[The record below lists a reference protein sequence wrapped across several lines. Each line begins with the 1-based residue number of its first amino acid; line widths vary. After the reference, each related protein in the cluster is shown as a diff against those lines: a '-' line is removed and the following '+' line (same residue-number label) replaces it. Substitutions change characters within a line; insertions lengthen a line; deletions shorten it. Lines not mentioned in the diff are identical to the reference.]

1 MNRAEI
7 VLERIER
14 RNAVGGQRQDLA
26 VPVHQNIVGVI
37 ADGLA
42 DLRDGRALNFTGNSR
57 RLAFDLRR
65 IEKKEDSS
73 ESFLL

>member
-1 MNRAEI
+1 
-7 VLERIER
+7 
-14 RNAVGGQRQDLA
+14 
-26 VPVHQNIVGVI
+26 VHQNIVGVI